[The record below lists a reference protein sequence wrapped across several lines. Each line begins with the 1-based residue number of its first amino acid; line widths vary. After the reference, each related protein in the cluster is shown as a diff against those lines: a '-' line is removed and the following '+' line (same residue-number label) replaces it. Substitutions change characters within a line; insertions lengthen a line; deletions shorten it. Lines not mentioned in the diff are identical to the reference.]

1 MPERG
6 KRFDQFS
13 ALAHEQVSLFTRE
26 SIRAKPSMTFDTGLL
41 RERLENGNHRITAID
56 IGGSKITSAVFTIN
70 QDSSAN
76 TDEVTL
82 QSRNGEGYLNFLQE
96 VGQKSD
102 KQSMPVGISVGA
114 VIEGTKL
121 IRTSH
126 MPTLLK
132 DLEQFDGD
140 FSRVIPSLKTVVN
153 DSVSGTIGS
162 LMETRRQ
169 YPNTKRI
176 IYLTNGSGL
185 GAAVLTNDMIWSM
198 EPGHIETLPELNPYG
213 AKTTCVFT
221 NTETSCLHAVTSGIG
236 IENIYL
242 QQTQEKVDGE
252 ELARRLSHGDKL
264 AEKLYKNSAML
275 TAITIKGIASAFD
288 MFANPSETTIVCHGG
303 TFNVDEYRESVS
315 QFLKSGLQFDP
326 QVLFTKDLK
335 NPCLEGAALAAL
347 TSEP

>member
-6 KRFDQFS
+6 NRFDQF
-13 ALAHEQVSLFTRE
+13 AVLEREQLNLFTQE
-26 SIRAKPSMTFDTGLL
+26 TMRAKPFMRFDTRLL
-41 RERLENGNHRITAID
+41 RERLGNGSHRVIAID
-56 IGGSKITSAVFTIN
+56 IGGSKITSATFAIN
-70 QDSSAN
+70 QNSS
-76 TDEVTL
+76 TYSDEVTR

-102 KQSMPVGISVGA
+102 KQSMPVGISIGA
-114 VIEGTKL
+114 VIEGTRL
-121 IRTSH
+121 IHTSH
-126 MPTLLK
+126 MPNLFR
-132 DLEQFDGD
+132 DLAQFDGD
-140 FSRVIPSLKTVVN
+140 FSRVIPRLKKVVN
-153 DSVSGTIGS
+153 DSVAGTIGS
-162 LMETRRQ
+162 LMEAQRR
-169 YPNTKRI
+169 YPDTKQI

-185 GAAVLTNDMIWSM
+185 GAAVLTEDMIWSM

-252 ELARRLSHGDKL
+252 ELARRLSSGDKL
-264 AEKLYKNSAML
+264 VEKLYENSAML

-303 TFNVDEYRESVS
+303 TFNVDKFRDLVV
-315 QFLKSGLQFDP
+315 QFLKAGLRFEP
-326 QVLFTKDLK
+326 RVHFTKDFK
-335 NPCLEGAALAAL
+335 NPCLEGAALAAII
-347 TSEP
+347 S